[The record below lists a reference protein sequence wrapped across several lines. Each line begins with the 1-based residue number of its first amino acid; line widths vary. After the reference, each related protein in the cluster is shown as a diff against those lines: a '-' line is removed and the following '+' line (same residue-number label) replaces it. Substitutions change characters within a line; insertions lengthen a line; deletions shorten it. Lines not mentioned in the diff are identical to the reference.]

1 MYKVVGT
8 YQMVLSFLCSVD
20 LELSNSIIDI
30 LLFLFKIIWIV
41 SVG

>member
-1 MYKVVGT
+1 
-8 YQMVLSFLCSVD
+8 MVLSFLCSAD

-30 LLFLFKIIWIV
+30 LLFLFRIIWIV